1 MAIFVKKKILS
12 NKLHFRNSIII
23 LIMLG
28 VLFFLTG
35 FLTNYFILRKDNLS
49 RAKMQ
54 IEKNLHPIEKEVI
67 KNLNDD
73 IIQKNIR
80 NLYDLKASL
89 HKLSQKT
96 NKYYFVL
103 YENNIPTFWTSN
115 LMVPGNPERYND
127 STINFYRLENGYHE
141 IISKRLSDSLVLL
154 GIIPIYNKFEINNK
168 YFKDGFLF
176 KNPILKN
183 VIIDNQNN
191 KSKKANIHDF
201 KGRQL
206 FSINYTTSSIPTS
219 TKVGNYLQVAGFLFF
234 FYVVNLLVQYYT
246 FKRRKLYIAI
256 ALIVSVFLVTEL
268 LVKKTG
274 YFFNNFSGE
283 IFQPNIFASTI
294 YGNSLGALLL
304 RLFMVFWILMH
315 ISSWLSIKSVQEKLN
330 YKNSSVLTFLSAVFL
345 MLIYQ
350 LTIGITRSL
359 VLDSIIS
366 FDFYNFVKLDKYS
379 FFGLLAFGMLA
390 LILLLATKVIVKLSY
405 GKFFAASHII
415 VIIGTFFI
423 FQQVEVYHS
432 KLHILTFLLLYLV
445 FLIIIIIEFKLLDT
459 QTKFIFLKNL
469 LVLSFLSAIISYV
482 VISYSNEK
490 ELEKLKFELKAI
502 DSQRDMAEEFFFL
515 QSGEEIKNDNFIKNY
530 FKKPYLTDLEIE
542 KKIILEYFNSYTNK
556 YDYVV
561 HSFNKDK
568 GSLKGINEKSFE
580 ELEEILNN
588 PDKEELSVNYNYFP
602 VEKKGRKYL
611 GFFEFKEKD
620 ATIGYLFIEIF
631 PKFFGYNSI
640 YPELLNSGAEN
651 DKLDFET
658 KSFAMYNKGMLI
670 SQLGDYEYN
679 SYFNFPFPKNKEFNL
694 VKTANY
700 THLIYKKENK
710 YLIISQQKTS
720 VFNPI
725 STFSFILFFVF
736 LFMLSVELAG
746 FKRSILGLM
755 ESERKLFTRSLQNK
769 IQRSMIGLVIF
780 SLIIVGIVTLY
791 FFQNQYNNYHNNKLF
806 KKIESLT
813 TDLKYQYADYQD
825 STNYF
830 QNTIAENIK
839 KLTDVHAL
847 DMNVYDKQGNLIIS
861 SQLDIFKRGL
871 ISGKME
877 PTAFYN
883 LVYLNKSK
891 YFQDEN
897 IGKLK
902 FLSAYQPFKDE
913 KGNLLAYLNFP
924 YYGREKSL
932 RADISYF
939 LVAIVNV
946 YVFMILASAIL
957 AILLSR
963 SITESLTIITDN
975 IRQIQLGKR
984 NIPIKWESRDEI
996 GLLVKE
1002 YNRMIQ
1008 ELEYSAD
1015 LLARSERESAW
1026 REMAKQVAHEI
1037 KNPLTPMKLSI
1048 QHLQRALAEKR
1059 PDVNELTQKV
1069 TVGLIEQI
1077 NTLTDIASAFSDFAK
1092 MPAENYERVNLQ
1104 EIIESTSEI
1113 FDDPDKLTL
1122 ELSLSKETCF
1132 VKADKNQL
1140 IRVLNNIVKNAVQSI
1155 SEDQEGHIKI
1165 GLKYGDAFHTVSVSD
1180 NGSGIAI
1187 DKIDKVF
1194 EPNFTT
1200 KSSGTGLG
1208 LAISK
1213 NIIEKTGGNIWFES
1227 NETSGTTF
1235 YINLPNFIY

>member
-1 MAIFVKKKILS
+1 MAK
-12 NKLHFRNSIII
+12 KLHLKSKIII
-23 LIMLG
+23 LMVLG
-28 VLFFLTG
+28 ILFFLSG
-35 FLTNYFILRKDNLS
+35 FFINYFILRKDNLS
-49 RAKMQ
+49 RAKIQ
-54 IEKNLHPIEKEVI
+54 IEKQLHPIEKEVVKSLNSPPI
-67 KNLNDD
+67 KENTH
-73 IIQKNIR
+73 
-80 NLYDLKASL
+80 NLYSLKANI
-89 HKLSQKT
+89 HKISQKT
-96 NKYYFVL
+96 NEYYFIL

-115 LMVPGNPERYND
+115 LTIPGNPERYND
-127 STINFYRLENGYHE
+127 STVNFYRLENGYHE
-141 IISKRLSDSLVLL
+141 IICKRLSENLVLL

-168 YFKDGFLF
+168 YFKDGFVF

-183 VIIDNQNN
+183 VIIDNQNTQN
-191 KSKKANIHDF
+191 KKANILDF
-201 KGRQL
+201 NGRAL

-219 TKVGNYLQVAGFLFF
+219 TKLGNYLQVAGFIFLF
-234 FYVVNLLVQYYT
+234 YIVNILVQYYT
-246 FKRRKLYIAI
+246 FKKRKLYIAV
-256 ALIVSVFLVTEL
+256 ALIVSVFLFAEL

-304 RLFMVFWILMH
+304 RLFMVLWILMH
-315 ISSWLSIKSVQEKLN
+315 ISSWLSVKNVEEKLN
-330 YKNSSVLTFLSAVFL
+330 YKNSFLLTFLSAIFL
-345 MLIYQ
+345 IFIYQ

-390 LILLLATKVIVKLSY
+390 LILLLATKITIKLSY
-405 GKFFAASHII
+405 GKFFII
-415 VIIGTFFI
+415 AHSIILVFSFFV
-423 FQQVEVYHS
+423 FQQFDLYHS
-432 KLHILTFLLLYLV
+432 KFHILSYLFLYIV
-445 FLIIIIIEFKLLDT
+445 FLGINIIEFKILDA
-459 QTKFIFLKNL
+459 QAKFVFLKNL

-482 VISYSNEK
+482 VISYSREK

-568 GSLKGINEKSFE
+568 RSLKGINEKSFQD
-580 ELEEILNN
+580 LEEILNN
-588 PDKEELSVNYNYFP
+588 SDKVELSVNYNYYP
-602 VEKKGRKYL
+602 AEKKGRKYL
-611 GFFEFKEKD
+611 GFFEFKEKG
-620 ATIGYLFIEIF
+620 AIIGYLFIEIF

-658 KSFAMYNKGMLI
+658 KSFAMYNKGKLI

-679 SYFNFPFPKNKEFNL
+679 SYFNLPFPENKEFHR

-700 THLIYKKENK
+700 NHLIYKKENK

-720 VFNPI
+720 IFNPI

-736 LFMLSVELAG
+736 LFMLSVELIG
-746 FKRSILGLM
+746 FKRSLLGLM
-755 ESERKLFTRSLQNK
+755 ESEKKLFTRSLQTK

-813 TDLKYQYADYQD
+813 TDLKYQYEDVQD

-830 QNTIAENIK
+830 QNTIADNIK

-871 ISGKME
+871 ISGKMD
-877 PTAFYN
+877 PVAFYN

-902 FLSAYQPFKDE
+902 FLSAYQPYKDE
-913 KGNLLAYLNFP
+913 KGNLLGYLNFP

-963 SITESLTIITDN
+963 SITESLTIITEN

-1092 MPAENYERVNLQ
+1092 MPAENFERVNLS
-1104 EIIESTSEI
+1104 EIIQSTSEI

-1122 ELSLSKETCF
+1122 DLALSDQTCY

-1140 IRVLNNIVKNAVQSI
+1140 IRVLNNIVKNAVQSL
-1155 SEDQEGHIKI
+1155 SDDKDGYIKI
-1165 GLKYGDAFHTVSVSD
+1165 GLKYGDTFHTITVSD
-1180 NGSGIAI
+1180 NGSGIAT

-1213 NIIEKTGGNIWFES
+1213 NIVERTGGNIWFES
-1227 NETSGTTF
+1227 NETDGTTF